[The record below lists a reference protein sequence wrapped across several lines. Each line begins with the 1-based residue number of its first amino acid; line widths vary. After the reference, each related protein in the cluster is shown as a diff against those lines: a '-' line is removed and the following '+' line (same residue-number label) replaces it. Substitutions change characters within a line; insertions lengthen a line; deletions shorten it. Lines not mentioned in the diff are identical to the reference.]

1 VAARFWSPSVNLRSR
16 ALFVSIL
23 TLLCALIALGGVA
36 FAQDAPAT
44 VSFNGVGFSFDP
56 TLGTSVN
63 ITSVPAQSSA
73 QVKVGVAAPAH
84 TMFALYGSQKEP
96 GKTVKIGSGPV
107 VRVYR
112 VSDLS
117 GFAEYSN
124 ALSGLQNLLSQRTD
138 LTTFMA
144 PSTDANDLSLPYLP
158 AAEAGQPLR
167 ARATYV
173 NTADVQ
179 GVAYLTGFRQ
189 DVSAFAAKDFWY
201 TFQGLSA
208 DGQWYISVV
217 TPVKASMFPKKVKAK
232 DNNFKGAAEY
242 NTYLTD
248 AISKLNSGDDTAFTP
263 PLTAIDALVQSI
275 TIEAGAPPA
284 ESPAPS
290 TTIEPAASSEPAP
303 SSQPAPS
310 AVESAAPS

>member
-1 VAARFWSPSVNLRSR
+1 
-16 ALFVSIL
+16 VSIL
-23 TLLCALIALGGVA
+23 TLLFALIALGGQA
-36 FAQDAPAT
+36 LAQDAPSA

-56 TLGTSVN
+56 SLGTSVN

-73 QVKVGVAAPAH
+73 DVKVGVAAPAH
-84 TMFALYGSQKEP
+84 TAFAIYGSKQETARP
-96 GKTVKIGSGPV
+96 PRIGSGPV

-117 GFAEYSN
+117 GYAEYSN
-124 ALSGLQNLLSQRTD
+124 ALSSLQNLLSQQSD

-144 PSTDANDLSLPYLP
+144 PSTNGTNLELPYLP

-167 ARATYV
+167 ARAQYV
-173 NTADVQ
+173 STPQVQ
-179 GVAYLTGFRQ
+179 GISYLTGFRQ

-201 TFQGLSA
+201 TFQGLSI
-208 DGQWYISVV
+208 DGQWYVSVV

-248 AISKLNSGDDTAFTP
+248 AISKLNAGDDSAFSP
-263 PLTAIDALVQSI
+263 PLTSIDGLVQSM
-275 TIEAGAPPA
+275 TFEGVPVAGSPEPSASVA
-284 ESPAPS
+284 ASSPAP
-290 TTIEPAASSEPAP
+290 ASSPE
-303 SSQPAPS
+303 QTPS
-310 AVESAAPS
+310 ATESAAPS